1 MRIIKNIGNVIY
13 HHAKVFNLQPGNF
26 VLVDATLG
34 DALIAGYNTRATAG
48 LTDTPWI
55 TGMVSVLAATLINSS
70 QLAMYSPFRR
80 ASWLPSEA

>member
-1 MRIIKNIGNVIY
+1 MRIIKNIGNVVY
-13 HHAKVFNLQPGNF
+13 NDDKLYNFKPGNF

-34 DALIAGYNTRATAG
+34 AELLAAYNTRATAG

-55 TGMVSVLAATLINSS
+55 TGMVSALAATLINSS
-70 QLAMYSPFRR
+70 QAAMYSPFRR